1 MPLEKA
7 TIAPLVL
14 LSVVDHYKRVSAPR
28 VVGVLL
34 GTSGSSVV
42 NITNS
47 FAIPFEENE
56 ENFFFDTS
64 YLQNMFELFYKV
76 NCSEKIVGWYHSG
89 SKMHNN
95 DLDIS
100 KAFSRYCEDPVLAIV
115 DVEMKASDIPV
126 QIFRL
131 KYKKDLYHMN
141 VQIGADEV
149 EEVGVE
155 HLLRDIK
162 EGTGCS
168 LKDKVNEIKDSL
180 KMYRDSLEDIIQY
193 FDEILNKGES
203 PDFEILELFQEILND
218 VPKFTEQVDL
228 SRIYS
233 AELAN
238 TIIALNDLHRNQLE
252 CEKPK

>member
-14 LSVVDHYKRVSAPR
+14 LSVVDHYKRISAPR

-34 GTSGSSVV
+34 GTSSSSVV

-47 FAIPFEENE
+47 FAIPFEETE
-56 ENFFFDTS
+56 KDFFFDTS

-89 SKMHNN
+89 SKMYKN
-95 DLDIS
+95 DLEIS
-100 KAFSRYCEDPVLAIV
+100 KAFGRYCDDPVLAIV

-131 KYKKDLYHMN
+131 KSQKDLYHMS

-168 LKDKVNEIKDSL
+168 LKDKINEIKDSL
-180 KMYRDSLEDIIQY
+180 KMYKNSLNDIIQY
-193 FDEILNKGES
+193 FDDILENGKN
-203 PDFEILELFQEILND
+203 PDFQILELFQEILNE
-218 VPKFTEQVDL
+218 VPKLTKQVDL
-228 SRIYS
+228 SKIYS
-233 AELAN
+233 AELVN
-238 TIIALNDLHRNQLE
+238 TVIAVNDLHRNQLE
-252 CEKPK
+252 HQKNK